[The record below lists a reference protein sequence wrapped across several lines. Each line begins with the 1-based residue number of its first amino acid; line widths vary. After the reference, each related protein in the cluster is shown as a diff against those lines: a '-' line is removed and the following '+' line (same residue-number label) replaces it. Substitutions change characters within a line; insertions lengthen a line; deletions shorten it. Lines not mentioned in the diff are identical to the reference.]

1 MKSSH
6 KILLIGKPETA
17 FSVSIE
23 DLNGVTVCESIL
35 GGIEHTR
42 RERFDDIF
50 VVLSSIQGRT
60 RQALETLRK
69 SNPNASLILLA
80 EMLEEPLAIGLVR
93 NSGIDRPPADDY
105 QICPVHPEAL
115 FRSKEDH
122 PSAKP
127 LTSEKELDYQHR
139 IRELEILATQD
150 DLTGLKNRRYINQ
163 FLVQILS
170 LARQYHFRVTLLMF
184 DIDDFKHYNDQF
196 GHGIGD
202 QVLKEAGKMIR
213 HCCRGHDVVARV
225 GGDEFA
231 VVFWDLPEKQK
242 SLKRIRKSEERR
254 KAKGNHP
261 REPLFMSE
269 RFRKEILVADL
280 PFLGP
285 HGQGKLT
292 ISGGLASFPED
303 GKTGEELLARA
314 DEALLEAKRKGK
326 NKIIIIGEKNNH
338 TEAVERHVLTEAA
351 PTASATPANLKQNG
365 EGQTTAKNVK
375 KKDVIKKK
383 TSPSHRKTSAPS
395 KRKKKRKESL

>member
-1 MKSSH
+1 MKTSH
-6 KILLIGKPETA
+6 KLLLIGKPETA
-17 FSVSIE
+17 FATSVNN
-23 DLNGVTVCESIL
+23 LNGITVCESIL

-42 RERFDDIF
+42 RERFDEIF

-69 SNPNASLILLA
+69 SNPDASLILLA

-93 NSGIDRPPADDY
+93 NSGLEHPPADDY
-105 QICPVHPEAL
+105 QICPVRPEVL
-115 FRSKEDH
+115 LRPKKEEH

-127 LTSEKELDYQHR
+127 LTAEKELDYQQR

-150 DLTGLKNRRYINQ
+150 DLTGLKNRRYLNQ

-170 LARQYHFRVTLLMF
+170 LAKQYHFQVTLLMF

-196 GHGIGD
+196 GHGVGD
-202 QVLKEAGKMIR
+202 NVLQQAGKMIR

-242 SLKRIRKSEERR
+242 SSKPSHKAEERR

-261 REPLFMSE
+261 RQPVFMAE
-269 RFRKEILVADL
+269 RFRREIAAARL

-285 HGQGKLT
+285 HGQGKLA
-292 ISGGLASFPED
+292 ISGGLATFPED
-303 GKTGEELLARA
+303 GKTADELMERA

-326 NKIIIIGEKNNH
+326 NKIVIIGDKNNH
-338 TEAVERHVLTEAA
+338 TDTSEINLSSDTDPEITAA
-351 PTASATPANLKQNG
+351 PTPSKANGKPKTATKI
-365 EGQTTAKNVK
+365 VK
-375 KKDVIKKK
+375 KSSVSKKK
-383 TSPSHRKTSAPS
+383 TTSSRKKSTAST
-395 KRKKKRKESL
+395 KRKKKS